1 MITLYTT
8 GCPKCRILA
17 KKLKDKNIVYAEV
30 TDVDEMLRMG
40 MSEVPV
46 LEVEGERMSFG
57 EAVKWVNNYKGEEI
71 C

>member
-17 KKLKDKNIVYAEV
+17 KKLKDKSIAYAEV

-57 EAVKWVNNYKGEEI
+57 EAVKWVNNYKEEEI

>member
-8 GCPKCRILA
+8 GCPKCRILT
-17 KKLKDKNIVYAEV
+17 KKLKDKNIAYMEV
-30 TDVDEMLRMG
+30 TDVDEMLKMG

-46 LEVEGERMSFG
+46 LEVDGKRMSFG
-57 EAVKWVNNYKGEEI
+57 EAVKWVNNYEEEDK